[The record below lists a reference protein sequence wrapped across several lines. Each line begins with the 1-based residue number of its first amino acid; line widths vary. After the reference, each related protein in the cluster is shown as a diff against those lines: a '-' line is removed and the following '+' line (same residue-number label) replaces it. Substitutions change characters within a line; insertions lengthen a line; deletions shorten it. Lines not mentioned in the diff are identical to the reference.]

1 VRSLILAGGGLKVGY
16 QAGCLQVL
24 LDELQLEF
32 DHVDAASGGC
42 MNAAMM
48 ASGMTGTQIAD
59 AWRTVDPAAFTTL
72 NLNEY
77 HKLFWAASIGTADGL
92 KRVFAEWKLDFAKIR
107 RKKACHYTF
116 NCFNFSKKTV
126 VSLENTV
133 LDEEYLLASVALPMW
148 FPPIRKNGQIF
159 FDAVYCTD
167 GNVGEAVR
175 RGADEIWAIWTVT
188 DLPEYRDGFF
198 AQYFHIIET
207 VANAKFNDEW
217 EEIAAVNQ
225 AIAIYG
231 AATSRTTTDLRLR
244 EGFSRIGPPLKPPP
258 GRKKIEQHLIKQEVP
273 VHYVA
278 IFNRDRMA
286 AAVEMGVQDTRQY
299 ASSTL
304 KRSPA
309 IRSAPTISNGSPIAL
324 QFSET
329 MRGYFMRGISDY
341 RRAARRGRAAG
352 NRLIAR
358 LRIRTNDLDAFLTSP
373 EHQCGVNGSIEAPLL
388 SAGEMLTTGGSFQ
401 LFVNDRAGGPEVPS
415 RVITAHK
422 KMIYSLQFTAD
433 DGVSYV
439 LEGKKLI
446 NDEAGFA
453 LWRDTTTLFV
463 QIYEIGSNGER
474 QFYGAGILRVL
485 LLDFLKEL
493 LTFKVDTVGD
503 WCERADALMRFGRFF
518 FGQAWDVYARW
529 ILDYAPV

>member
-1 VRSLILAGGGLKVGY
+1 MKVGY

-24 LDELQLEF
+24 LDELDLKF

-59 AWRTVDPAAFTTL
+59 AWRTIEPAAFTTL
-72 NLNEY
+72 NVSEY
-77 HKLFWAASIGTADGL
+77 RKLFWAESIGTADGL
-92 KRVFAEWKLDFAKIR
+92 KRVFSEWKLDYEKIR
-107 RKKACHYTF
+107 RNTQCVYTF

-126 VSLENTV
+126 EILENKV

-148 FPPIRKNGQIF
+148 FPPIRKNGKIF

-175 RGADEIWAIWTVT
+175 RGADEIWAIWTVS

-217 EEIAAVNQ
+217 EEIAAVNT
-225 AIAIYG
+225 AIAIHG
-231 AATSRTTTDLRLR
+231 PDLNRSTTDLRLR
-244 EGFSRIGPPLKPPP
+244 EGFARIGPPLKPPP
-258 GRKKIEQHLIKQEVP
+258 GRKTIEQHLIKQEVP

-286 AAVEMGVQDTRQY
+286 AAVEMGVRDTRQY
-299 ASSTL
+299 AHAAL
-304 KRSPA
+304 KRSIPVTRPVPA
-309 IRSAPTISNGSPIAL
+309 ISSGTSTAL
-324 QFSET
+324 QFIET
-329 MRGYFMRGISDY
+329 MRGYFMRGESDC
-341 RRAARRGRAAG
+341 RRAARRGRTAG
-352 NRLIAR
+352 NRMTAR

-373 EHQCGVNGSIEAPLL
+373 EHRCGLNGYIDAPFLGG
-388 SAGEMLTTGGSFQ
+388 GEMLTTGGSFQ
-401 LFVNDRAGGPEVPS
+401 LFVNDRSDGLTVPS

-422 KMIYSLQFTAD
+422 KMIYSIQFTAD

-446 NDEAGFA
+446 NDETGLAV
-453 LWRDTTTLFV
+453 WRDTTTLFI
-463 QIYEIGSNGER
+463 QIYEVRGNGKL
-474 QFYGAGILRVL
+474 QFYGSGILRVL

-493 LTFKVDTVGD
+493 MTFKVDTVGD
-503 WCERADALMRFGRFF
+503 RCEKAAALMRFGTFF